1 VGLVFWLEGESFPL
15 VQVVSVVTEM
25 VVGYSYGLLLLA
37 TDMEDDA
44 LLSLLLGM
52 VDFPVAS
59 LFLSLSV

>member
-1 VGLVFWLEGESFPL
+1 MGLVFWLEGESFPL